1 MWDGIWHGTGGQVR
15 NIWNVLLTLGVY
27 DTIKKGEELQ
37 QTDKKKEQSEVTP
50 IKLFEFFF
58 CWGVGILTGIFIL
71 IAIMHEDLCDLML
84 GLMVLECVITFVV
97 GIILQIIKSL

>member
-1 MWDGIWHGTGGQVR
+1 M

-58 CWGVGILTGIFIL
+58 C
-71 IAIMHEDLCDLML
+71 
-84 GLMVLECVITFVV
+84 
-97 GIILQIIKSL
+97 